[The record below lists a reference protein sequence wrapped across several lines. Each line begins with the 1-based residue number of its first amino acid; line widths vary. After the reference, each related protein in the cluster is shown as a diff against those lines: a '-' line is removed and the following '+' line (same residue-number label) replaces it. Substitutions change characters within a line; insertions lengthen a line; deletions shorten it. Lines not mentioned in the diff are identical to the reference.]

1 MRCLDI
7 DIITLKS
14 FVAVVDLN
22 GFRKAASYLNISQP
36 ALSRRIARLEEE
48 FGVTLFERDN
58 NHIRITAAGLTILQT
73 ARKVISD
80 MEITLSSV
88 REEMSAGSDSMTISC
103 ISSLAFSV
111 LPKVISGYKKKF
123 KHARIAIQD
132 RTTLLGMQAVREG
145 SVDFAIIIYHDDPN
159 ESELDYKLVHEDD
172 YLLICSRHHPL
183 ASAGVLRLR
192 DLQNHDVVLLDRS
205 TTNYKIITNT
215 LAKHGVAINPA
226 CEVTHVATAIEFAA
240 NNLGISF
247 IPKSCLTS
255 YDKVMVLPVVDLHM
269 KRSIV
274 VATKIG
280 KTLGHHQLIFIDMLR
295 EHLATRA

>member
-14 FVAVVDLN
+14 FVAVVDFN

-58 NHIRITAAGLTILQT
+58 NHIRITTAGQTVLQT
-73 ARKVISD
+73 ARKVIS
-80 MEITLSSV
+80 EIDVTLSSV
-88 REEMSAGSDSMTISC
+88 REELAEGADSMSISC

-111 LPKVISGYKKKF
+111 LPRVISNYKKKF

-132 RTTLLGMQAVREG
+132 RTTLLGQQAVRDG
-145 SVDFAIIIYHDDPN
+145 SVDFAIIIYHDDPGD
-159 ESELDYKLVHEDD
+159 SGLDYKLVYEDD

-183 ASAGVLRLR
+183 AAAGVLRVR
-192 DLQNHDVVLLDRS
+192 DLQNHDIVLLDKS
-205 TTNYKIITNT
+205 TTNYKIIVDT
-215 LAKHGVAINPA
+215 LTKHGLSIKPA
-226 CEVTHVATAIEFAA
+226 YEVTHLATAIEFAA
-240 NNLGISF
+240 NNIGVTF
-247 IPKSCLTS
+247 VPKSCLTS
-255 YDKVMVLPVVDLHM
+255 YDRVVALPVADLHM

-274 VATKIG
+274 VATKNG
-280 KTLGHHQLIFIDMLR
+280 TTLGHHQLVFIDMLR